1 VINLVVRLEG
11 AGREVAAHLHAH
23 APVPIDHHADPAVG
37 FHGRSVRRRRRRP
50 LALGAMTGMR
60 ARMVLTTVFLLGLL
74 AGAVAAFLAP
84 WQIALLVG
92 WDVCALSFLG
102 WWWMGVF
109 HLDPTGTKE
118 HALLDDP
125 GRGWVD
131 LVLTLT
137 SLASL
142 IAVALVVSLG
152 GDDGGA
158 AAIGQAAFALGSV
171 FASWALVHA
180 LYMLQY
186 ARLYYGDVPGGVDFN
201 SDEPPQYSDFA
212 YLAFSVGMTFQ
223 VSDTSLQTKAFRALV
238 LRQSVLA
245 YFYGVVV
252 IAATINL
259 VAGLRA

>member
-1 VINLVVRLEG
+1 
-11 AGREVAAHLHAH
+11 
-23 APVPIDHHADPAVG
+23 
-37 FHGRSVRRRRRRP
+37 
-50 LALGAMTGMR
+50 
-60 ARMVLTTVFLLGLL
+60 MVLASVFLLGL
-74 AGAVAAFLAP
+74 VAAGVAAAFAP
-84 WQIALLVG
+84 WQIALLIG
-92 WDVCALSFLG
+92 WDVWAASFLG
-102 WWWMGVF
+102 WWWVAVF
-109 HLDPTGTKE
+109 HLDPAGTKE

-131 LVLTLT
+131 VVLTLT

-152 GDDGGA
+152 GDDDGA
-158 AAIGQAAFALGSV
+158 AAIGQAVFALGSV
-171 FASWALVHA
+171 FASWAVVHT
-180 LYMLQY
+180 LYTLQY
-186 ARLYYGDVPGGVDFN
+186 ARLYYGDVPGGIDFN
-201 SDEPPQYSDFA
+201 SDDPPQYSDFA